1 MTETGIDAVRR
12 WMESHRNDIIED
24 MRRIVNIRSVSEP
37 DSDVLPFGKGCRK
50 VLDTMLELAA
60 GKGFKTDCFNYYGGK
75 ISFASG
81 SGKEIGIWSHLDVVP
96 EGNGWTYPP
105 YEMTVVD
112 DFLIGRGVQDNKS
125 SAVGIL
131 YVLLYL
137 KEFVSLNCNYSLY
150 VGCSEEN
157 TMDDAAYM
165 IAHVPMPEVSLVAD
179 CGFPVCHEI
188 GRAHV

>member
-75 ISFASG
+75 ISFAAVERKLESG
-81 SGKEIGIWSHLDVVP
+81 LIWMWCRRETAGP
-96 EGNGWTYPP
+96 
-105 YEMTVVD
+105 
-112 DFLIGRGVQDNKS
+112 IR
-125 SAVGIL
+125 
-131 YVLLYL
+131 
-137 KEFVSLNCNYSLY
+137 
-150 VGCSEEN
+150 
-157 TMDDAAYM
+157 
-165 IAHVPMPEVSLVAD
+165 PMK
-179 CGFPVCHEI
+179 
-188 GRAHV
+188 